1 MNPAPRPPSPTQREA
16 TQKALRRDNVNQLSS
31 RDALVL
37 MGMAGE
43 PDSTDKARLDQFFSK
58 EGGKDAPPRPS
69 REMRRAPSIRN
80 RESDNVSW
88 SDDGQP
94 SVIKPALMV
103 LKTASDME
111 LISWINNTIPPDCP
125 PATDLSSSLC
135 SGLVLFRLC
144 EAIKGVP
151 TDVPDTLFANPDV
164 LEGMF
169 KLFDFMLDNDV
180 KIGNV
185 SINDVRHGNKEKI
198 STLVKSLRSWQEKRE
213 DMVRSMQKQPS
224 SAGPWLAVG

>member
-103 LKTASDME
+103 SRT
-111 LISWINNTIPPDCP
+111 
-125 PATDLSSSLC
+125 
-135 SGLVLFRLC
+135 VQRLHR
-144 EAIKGVP
+144 
-151 TDVPDTLFANPDV
+151 TWN
-164 LEGMF
+164 
-169 KLFDFMLDNDV
+169 
-180 KIGNV
+180 
-185 SINDVRHGNKEKI
+185 
-198 STLVKSLRSWQEKRE
+198 
-213 DMVRSMQKQPS
+213 S
-224 SAGPWLAVG
+224 SAGSTIPSHRTALQRQISQARCAADWSYSVCVKQSRVSQRTSLTPYSQTPTC